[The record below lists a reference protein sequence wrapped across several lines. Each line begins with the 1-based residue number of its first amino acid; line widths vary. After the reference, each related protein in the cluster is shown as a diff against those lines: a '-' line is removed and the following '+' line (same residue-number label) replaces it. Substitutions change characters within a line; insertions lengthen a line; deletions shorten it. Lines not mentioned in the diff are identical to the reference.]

1 MKREK
6 ICLTKQKGIKKN
18 VNVVIDDTDKK
29 IGPVCADKDDVI

>member
-1 MKREK
+1 MSDQAKRH
-6 ICLTKQKGIKKN
+6 KKN